1 MKDPLSCFIWEKI
14 REKKRLYSIIEN
26 KANISISGATSL
38 MELWVESISSTFWK
52 NQNKYIDYHID
63 IYIFQEW
70 GRGVG
75 NDRTRF
81 DFEEVLRIQ
90 NISRV
95 YVSFTYSRMVWWM
108 IQYRYSRNKVII
120 SYSCMY

>member
-14 REKKRLYSIIEN
+14 REKKRLYSIIEY

-52 NQNKYIDYHID
+52 NQNKYIYYHID
-63 IYIFQEW
+63 IYIFQKW

-81 DFEEVLRIQ
+81 DFEEVLCIL
-90 NISRV
+90 NIIRV
-95 YVSFTYSRMVWWM
+95 YVSFTFTHGEWFSTD
-108 IQYRYSRNKVII
+108 IHATKL
-120 SYSCMY
+120 